1 MGGIV
6 SRYVKIAC
14 KSSSVRFL
22 KSCQGIGARSSGT
35 CPCASPRA
43 MNICS
48 VPIPSPV
55 TLSGVRFAANDTP
68 HWARPSP
75 HVGSRRGD
83 PRAIRFWRRRQR
95 FALRLPGQEPGHA
108 GFGTLRPHFPGG
120 MAAVAARDGDQIL
133 PPVDGIGRGRGRGG
147 GRRGCCGLR
156 GDRVLFATGGTDTE
170 RGCNRSWLDTLYI
183 RSPPVRVTTDWNT
196 RCRTDAAVSRLGNA
210 CYGATRAMVLG
221 RRVPDFTRR
230 SRIWAVAVQ
239 VDSRS
244 ITSWTPASPRESS
257 ITIAVGT

>member
-1 MGGIV
+1 MLDGRDRLPI
-6 SRYVKIAC
+6 RKARR

-22 KSCQGIGARSSGT
+22 KFCQGTGGKIIRDVPM
-35 CPCASPRA
+35 CFPRA

-68 HWARPSP
+68 MGPTKPSCWKS
-75 HVGSRRGD
+75 SRRSTGH
-83 PRAIRFWRRRQR
+83 PVSAPAA
-95 FALRLPGQEPGHA
+95 ALRLA
-108 GFGTLRPHFPGG
+108 AARTGTGACRVRIIRPHFLGG
-120 MAAVAARDGDQIL
+120 MAVVGAGDADRIL

-147 GRRGCCGLR
+147 
-156 GDRVLFATGGTDTE
+156 VKTGK
-170 RGCNRSWLDTLYI
+170 C
-183 RSPPVRVTTDWNT
+183 
-196 RCRTDAAVSRLGNA
+196 LGNA

-221 RRVPDFTRR
+221 SRVPDFTGR
-230 SRIWAVAVQ
+230 SRMWAVAVQ
-239 VDSRS
+239 VDRRS